1 MREFKKENV
10 VVPEV
15 IARDKEFAPGNHNC
29 YDYFLKNTEQ
39 YGDYICFSHYG
50 REHMKSELVA
60 DVEACA
66 AYFKKELGFREGD
79 VYTIFSPTNVESMI
93 LFMAL
98 NKLGVI
104 VNFVHPLLPAENLKE
119 IMDFTKSKGIMVLD
133 MFVSKY
139 VDTIA
144 SQNIPCIIVVPSCY
158 AVADKFSAKANEDA
172 MKLVEAKI
180 KNYITY
186 PELIKKFEGQSA
198 PGVTNNKDAIAIY
211 ANGGGTTGKS
221 KTIKLSNE
229 SIDELIYMLGAQN
242 TPVEEIG
249 VDTEICSMPFF
260 HAYGFCAGGLC
271 AMHKGAKVIFL
282 PKFDADKFV
291 EIMRT
296 NKVTE
301 FNGVPHMF
309 KKLLAHPDFDGPHLK
324 SIKVM
329 YAGGDDVRPAF
340 VEEFEQVLRK
350 NGSNASI
357 CAGWGLTEC
366 CAACTTNRPWANKLG
381 TIGEPLPGLDVQI
394 WDENNEPLPQG
405 EVGQIAVS
413 GPTMMEGYLTE
424 DGPIDEGLY
433 KKADGSKWVL
443 TGDLAYI
450 DEDGYLVFMGRSK
463 RLIIISG
470 YNVYP
475 GDIEKLMT
483 ELDFIKECCA
493 VQAFDDEGKIMVRL
507 YVVADGAE
515 ENAEEYNKQIR
526 DLIGSRINKFSV
538 PRDIRYIDALPRT
551 RLEKVDFMSLTELK
565 PKN

>member
-1 MREFKKENV
+1 MMKNV
-10 VVPEV
+10 KVPEV
-15 IARDKEFAPGNHNC
+15 LACDLEFKPGNHNC

-39 YGDYICFSHYG
+39 FGDYTCFAHYG

-60 DVEACA
+60 DVEAA
-66 AYFKKELGFREGD
+66 AVYFEKDLGFKAGD

-119 IMDFTKSKGIMVLD
+119 TMDFTKSKGIMILD
-133 MFVSKY
+133 MFVAKY

-144 SQNIPCIIVVPSCY
+144 AQDIPCIVAVPSAY
-158 AVADKFSAKANEDA
+158 ALPDKYSAKANEDA
-172 MKLVEAKI
+172 MALVSAKI

-186 PELIKKFEGQSA
+186 PELIKKYAGQSTE
-198 PGVTNNKDAIAIY
+198 GVTNNKDAIAIY

-221 KTIKLSNE
+221 KTIKLSNQ
-229 SIDELIYMLGAQN
+229 SINELIHMLGAQN

-301 FNGVPHMF
+301 FNGVPNMF

-324 SIKVM
+324 SLKVM

-340 VEEFEQVLRK
+340 VSAFEEVLKK

-366 CAACTTNRPWANKLG
+366 CAACTTNPPWANKVG
-381 TIGEPLPGLDVQI
+381 TIGKPLPKLDIQI
-394 WDENNEPLPQG
+394 WDDDYNEVADG
-405 EVGQIAVS
+405 TIGQIAVS

-424 DGPIDEGLY
+424 DGAIDEGLY
-433 KKADGSKWVL
+433 KDVNGKKWVL
-443 TGDLAYI
+443 TGDLAYK
-450 DEDGYLVFMGRSK
+450 DEDGYLVFMGRNK
-463 RLIIISG
+463 RLVIISG

-475 GDIEKLMT
+475 GDIEKLLT
-483 ELDFIKECCA
+483 ELTFIKECCA
-493 VQAFDDEGKIMVRL
+493 VQGYDEEGKSIVRL
-507 YVVADGAE
+507 YVVADDAE
-515 ENAEEYNKQIR
+515 EKAEEYNKQIR
-526 DLIGSRINKFSV
+526 DLCATINKFSV

-551 RLEKVDFMSLTELK
+551 RLEKVDFMSLTELA
-565 PKN
+565 PKNAQ